1 MPNRADY
8 RGALQTSPLASA
20 IVAPPPP
27 PPAPPPPSPFPQ
39 QVGPNIPGILGRGGP
54 PTPPEGEQNLLMR
67 LLNALTNR
75 DQDPREAKMNAIA
88 RRTGEDP
95 AALLGLSEEQLDRVY
110 RAVMSQPPVG
120 EPPPAIPRAS
130 DID

>member
-27 PPAPPPPSPFPQ
+27 PPSSFPQ
-39 QVGPNIPGILGRGGP
+39 QVGILGRGGP
-54 PTPPEGEQNLLMR
+54 PTPPAGEQNVLMR

-75 DQDPREAKMNAIA
+75 SEDPREAKISAIA

-95 AALLGLSEEQLDRVY
+95 AALLGLSEAQLDRVY

-130 DID
+130 DIGG

>member
-27 PPAPPPPSPFPQ
+27 PPSSFPQ
-39 QVGPNIPGILGRGGP
+39 QVGPGILGRGGP
-54 PTPPEGEQNLLMR
+54 PTPPAGEQNVLMR

-75 DQDPREAKMNAIA
+75 DQDPREAKISAIA

-110 RAVMSQPPVG
+110 RAVMSQLPVG
-120 EPPPAIPRAS
+120 EPPPAIPRSS
-130 DID
+130 DIGG